1 MLAALNMPRLFQI
14 FFFYLQLLDLS
25 SYSSKRERILER
37 VGFISI
43 QVPDHN
49 FVPEG

>member
-1 MLAALNMPRLFQI
+1 MLAILNMPRLFHI

-25 SYSSKRERILER
+25 SYLSKLESILER
-37 VGFISI
+37 VGFISN